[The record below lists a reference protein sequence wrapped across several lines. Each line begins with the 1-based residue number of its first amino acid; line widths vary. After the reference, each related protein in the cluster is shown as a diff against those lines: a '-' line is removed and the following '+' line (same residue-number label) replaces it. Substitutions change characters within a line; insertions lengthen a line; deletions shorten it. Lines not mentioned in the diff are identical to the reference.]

1 MGPVRFLFALYRKQL
16 VQQFAD
22 SYSSLLC
29 FVALYMLLS
38 PLIHSILALFIYYR
52 TVISFCIP

>member
-38 PLIHSILALFIYYR
+38 PLFHSILALFVYYR
-52 TVISFCIP
+52 TVISFCLP